1 MQNHAEEQEMLPQV
15 ASATTEFTAKDV
27 DMSKINNNQSPNAS
41 ANATSSNSNSVNP
54 RKAGPQ

>member
-1 MQNHAEEQEMLPQV
+1 MYIRNNKGKLI
-15 ASATTEFTAKDV
+15 FV

-54 RKAGPQ
+54 RKTGPQ